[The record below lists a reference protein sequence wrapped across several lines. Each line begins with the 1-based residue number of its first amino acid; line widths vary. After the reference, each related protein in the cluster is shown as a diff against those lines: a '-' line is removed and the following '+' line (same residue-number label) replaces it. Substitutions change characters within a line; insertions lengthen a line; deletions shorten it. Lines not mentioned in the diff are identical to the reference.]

1 MSTELALVD
10 DRHYMDRLPALA
22 DRLAKS
28 QLIPKRFQ
36 NKPDDIAVI
45 GYTLADLD
53 VRLTPATL
61 AQMYAVDNTPG
72 FMAQIQSVL
81 AARHGCPVI
90 PLDDESDDT
99 LGRCLIRAKDGKWRT
114 VDVTIDEAKA
124 AGWYDRNPNYKTQPK
139 NMLLNRAVTKAVRLH
154 CPEAK
159 LVAALEAVDRPTPID
174 VDVIPAEVHDSAA
187 ESRGFG
193 GELQAPRY
201 DPPDDDGRPFTDD
214 AA

>member
-81 AARHGCPVI
+81 AARHGCPVV
-90 PLDDESDDT
+90 PLDDQSDDT
-99 LGRCLIRAKDGKWRT
+99 IGRCLIRSKDGKWRT

-159 LVAALEAVDRPTPID
+159 LITAFEAIDRGYD
-174 VDVIPAEVHDSAA
+174 AIPVEVHDNAP
-187 ESRGFG
+187 ESRGLG
-193 GELQAPRY
+193 EELQAPRY
-201 DPPDDDGRPFTDD
+201 DPPDDSGRPFEEPDD
-214 AA
+214 AS